1 MCIYNT
7 PTQGIVYGHQVG
19 HGRPIA
25 EHQRTTPTIHPVA
38 TAVVFSFVA
47 GAPHR
52 LPAVALGSDAVLYAE
67 RVAALMMAFVI
78 VGVIVYRGSRGD
90 LPSEFR
96 GIRYANRDATNEL
109 AQKTSGATDVLADSV
124 DDIDGRLRALETPMY
139 RLPHRQSGHQIS
151 GYDRLEQAGG
161 GSDNA
166 LRVVDEGTAG
176 GEAPREDQVSIEPR
190 TQDARSIAD
199 EIRGLRF

>member
-1 MCIYNT
+1 M
-7 PTQGIVYGHQVG
+7 
-19 HGRPIA
+19 R
-25 EHQRTTPTIHPVA
+25 
-38 TAVVFSFVA
+38 
-47 GAPHR
+47 
-52 LPAVALGSDAVLYAE
+52 YAE

-109 AQKTSGATDVLADSV
+109 AQKTSGATDVLAGSV

-139 RLPHRQSGHQIS
+139 RLPHRQSWHQIS

-176 GEAPREDQVSIEPR
+176 GEAHERMR
-190 TQDARSIAD
+190 TAAALSRPDMVHPAILPGASR
-199 EIRGLRF
+199 RFASCSSSRKTVGGTP